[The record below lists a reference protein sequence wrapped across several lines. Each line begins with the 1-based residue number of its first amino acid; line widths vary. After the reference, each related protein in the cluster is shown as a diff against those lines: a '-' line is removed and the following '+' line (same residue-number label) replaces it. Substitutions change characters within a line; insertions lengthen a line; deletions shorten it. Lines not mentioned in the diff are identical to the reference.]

1 MRAGQTD
8 SAGKVAFV
16 AGGYGGIGEAVAHAL
31 ARRGATVVIA
41 GRDAAKAQ
49 ALAGDVAR
57 TRRQGSDV
65 ALDARDV
72 ASIRDAVAA
81 AAARHGGID
90 FLVNCAGTQQ
100 IEPLV
105 DVTEEAFD
113 RVLDVNL
120 KAAMFLAQAVARV
133 QIAAGRGG
141 RHVHLLSVRAQLGM
155 RDRGYSA
162 YCSSKGGLVQLV
174 KQHAV
179 ELARHGINVNGVAPT
194 VVRTPMA
201 SDWLERSRKSTAAD
215 RAHSAGTHRRGRRRQ
230 RTGAVLP
237 GRRRRRSSPGRF
249 STSTAASRRV
259 SQRAQIS

>member
-1 MRAGQTD
+1 MRRP
-8 SAGKVAFV
+8 
-16 AGGYGGIGEAVAHAL
+16 
-31 ARRGATVVIA
+31 RRAT
-41 GRDAAKAQ
+41 AA
-49 ALAGDVAR
+49 
-57 TRRQGSDV
+57 
-65 ALDARDV
+65 
-72 ASIRDAVAA
+72 
-81 AAARHGGID
+81 ID

-133 QIAAGRGG
+133 QIAAARGG

-179 ELARHGINVNGVAPT
+179 ELARHGITVNGVAPT
-194 VVRTPMA
+194 VVRTPMGA
-201 SDWLERSRKSTAAD
+201 DWLADPEVYRRLIERIPLGRIAEVEDVSGPVLFFLGPQAAFVTGQILYVDGGLTAC
-215 RAHSAGTHRRGRRRQ
+215 Q
-230 RTGAVLP
+230 
-237 GRRRRRSSPGRF
+237 
-249 STSTAASRRV
+249 
-259 SQRAQIS
+259 